1 MKKLLLI
8 SALFI
13 ATGAMAH
20 NDNETNISFSGD
32 TCAVEFKNDVR
43 IKPNEL
49 EIYTADNHTMTFI
62 NNGELMIDGQTLVL
76 NSQQH
81 QALSNYSDSLRS
93 QLPEVA
99 NIALEGV
106 KIAGVAIEEV
116 ANAFNIDGLDSIN
129 ELMADIQVEVQN
141 TFYQQGAFVLGQQS
155 FNQFGENFESQFDEQ
170 IESAV
175 QAAMMQS
182 MGSIL
187 MAVGSE
193 LMGSGGDMQTFEQR
207 MVNMGAEIEAKVEQ
221 QANELEKRAD
231 VLCGNF
237 STIADQEQQLVKLV
251 PELKDYQLFS
261 YKQNN

>member
-8 SALFI
+8 GSLFI

-20 NDNETNISFSGD
+20 TDNETNISFSGD
-32 TCAVEFKNDVR
+32 SCDVEFKNDVR

-49 EIYTADNHTMTFI
+49 EIFTADNNTMSFVEQ
-62 NNGELMIDGQTLVL
+62 GELKINGQTVAL
-76 NSQQH
+76 NGQQR
-81 QALSNYSDSLRS
+81 QAITAYSNSLRS

-106 KIAGVAIEEV
+106 QIAGVAIEEV
-116 ANAFNIDGLDSIN
+116 ANAFNIEGLDSIN
-129 ELMADIQVEVQN
+129 ELMADIKVEVEN
-141 TFYQQGAFVLGQQS
+141 TFYQQGTFVMGQQS
-155 FNQFGENFESQFDEQ
+155 FNQFGENFENQFDEQ

-175 QAAMMQS
+175 QSAMMQS

-193 LMGSGGDMQTFEQR
+193 LMGSGGDMQAFEQR
-207 MVNMGAEIEAKVEQ
+207 MENMGAEIEAKVEQ
-221 QANELEKRAD
+221 QANQLEKRAD
-231 VLCGNF
+231 ALCGNF
-237 STIADQEQQLVKLV
+237 STIAEQEQQLVKLV

-261 YKQNN
+261 YKKNN